1 VAQDPAALVLDML
14 SETIDAINTRHSGDQ
29 TVIDHLARA
38 LGAEAAVSVFVDPDY
53 PAEAVASFPSA
64 EVAQPLLLHILRRG
78 AAAFQRHVSIEDHPE
93 LGQVVFVVIKPV
105 DDAAP
110 IEGFG
115 RILAFARHR
124 SFDAEDRNLLERA
137 CRPLAALW
145 PQAAQAA
152 AQQFAADGDYSMTSR
167 ELQVLA
173 LLADGLLATS
183 IAARLSLSP
192 RTVHKHLGNIYRKLG
207 VHDRLV
213 AVGIARARGLLGPAP
228 VKGPTTIRLRDLE
241 VS

>member
-1 VAQDPAALVLDML
+1 MAQDPAALVLDML
-14 SETIDAINTRHSGDQ
+14 SETIDAINERRSGDQ

-38 LGAEAAVSVFVDPDY
+38 LGADRAVSVFVDPDY
-53 PAEAVASFPSA
+53 PPEAVAFYPSA
-64 EVAQPLLLHILRRG
+64 EEAEPLLQQILRRG
-78 AAAFQRHVSIEDHPE
+78 PAESQRHVSIEDHPE
-93 LGQVVFVVIKPV
+93 FGQVVFVVVKPI
-105 DDAAP
+105 DDAVP
-110 IEGFG
+110 VEGFG
-115 RILAFARHR
+115 RILAFSRHR
-124 SFDAEDRNLLERA
+124 AFDVDDRSLLERA

-145 PQAAQAA
+145 PQAARAA
-152 AQQFAADGDYSMTSR
+152 AQQRAADGDFSMTGR

-183 IAARLSLSP
+183 IASRLSLSP

-228 VKGPTTIRLRDLE
+228 MTGPAMIRLRDLD
-241 VS
+241 VG